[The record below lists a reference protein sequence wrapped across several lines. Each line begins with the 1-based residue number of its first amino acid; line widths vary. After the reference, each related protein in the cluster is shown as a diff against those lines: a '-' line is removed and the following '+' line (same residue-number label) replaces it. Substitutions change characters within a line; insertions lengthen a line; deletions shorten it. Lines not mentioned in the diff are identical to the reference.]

1 MSSSQDVLND
11 IHGAQEVGM
20 KGLLVRTGEQS
31 DYPHLSSVNNNCS

>member
-31 DYPHLSSVNNNCS
+31 D